1 MNGVEY
7 YAIVLMVYFGTDL
20 LAAWGLNLEFGVTGV
35 ANLAYIV
42 VVAAG
47 AYAYAIL
54 TLGSPAAAGNFQ
66 QYIVG
71 LQLPFPLALAG
82 AAAAGAVVGVLI
94 GVTGLKRLRQ
104 DYQAMVMLV
113 VSLMAAT
120 VVGADGALFNGNAG
134 LSLVP
139 NPYSG
144 LGLEVGGWAFVATVA
159 GICGGGFLVM
169 RRFTTGP
176 MGRAL
181 RAVRDD
187 EHAAGAVGKSVVGT
201 RLAVQAVGGA
211 MGGVSGALLVAFI
224 GGWSPGA
231 WAYVETLAL
240 LTAVIVG
247 GMGSDAGVTFGTL
260 LVAIVILQG
269 VQFLPEIPNHT
280 GLRED
285 LGWMILGVLTVVFIW
300 VKPQGVFPERRPRYG
315 SAPAEPGPGAPAAA
329 PASPLGGG

>member
-7 YAIVLMVYFGTDL
+7 YAIVLLIYFGTDL

-47 AYAYAIL
+47 AYAYSVL
-54 TLGSPAAAGNFQ
+54 TLGPPAAAGGFQ
-66 QYIVG
+66 QYIIG
-71 LQLPFPLALAG
+71 LQLPFPLALLGAALAG
-82 AAAAGAVVGVLI
+82 ALVGVLI
-94 GVTGLKRLRQ
+94 GITGLKRLRQ

-120 VVGADGALFNGNAG
+120 VVSADGALFNGNAG
-134 LSLVP
+134 LSLIP

-144 LGLEVGGWAFVATVA
+144 LGLEVSGWAFVATVA
-159 GICGGGFLVM
+159 ALCVVGFFVV

-176 MGRAL
+176 MGRTL

-187 EHAAGAVGKSVVGT
+187 EHAAAAIGKSVVGT
-201 RLAVQAVGGA
+201 RLLVQAVGGA
-211 MGGVSGALLVAFI
+211 LAGVSGAMLAAFI
-224 GGWSPGA
+224 GGWSPSA

-247 GMGSDAGVTFGTL
+247 GMGNDAGVSLGTL

-269 VQFLPEIPNHT
+269 VQFLPEVPNHP

-285 LGWMILGVLTVVFIW
+285 FGWMILGILTVFFIW
-300 VKPQGVFPERRPRYG
+300 VKPQGIFPERRPRYRRG
-315 SAPAEPGPGAPAAA
+315 AATVGAGAAPSAPAPPIGPG
-329 PASPLGGG
+329 